1 MGSGREGWRRERGT
15 GTTDP
20 LTKYTCTKTE
30 GGFAQ
35 VLPAELPVERRGAV
49 SALSVGRQFA
59 GSC

>member
-15 GTTDP
+15 GTTEP
-20 LTKYTCTKTE
+20 LAKYTCTKTE

-35 VLPAELPVERRGAV
+35 VLPAELPAERWAR
-49 SALSVGRQFA
+49 RQFV